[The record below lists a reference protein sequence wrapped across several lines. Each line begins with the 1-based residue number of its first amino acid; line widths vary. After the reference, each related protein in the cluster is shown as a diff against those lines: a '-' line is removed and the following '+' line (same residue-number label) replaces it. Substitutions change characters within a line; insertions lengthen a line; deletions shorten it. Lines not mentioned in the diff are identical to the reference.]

1 MQKFSSE
8 SRTLALV
15 HYNLC
20 TFSPMSYELFC
31 DFSSNHMCRSWALDF
46 LVRLFVL
53 IACVAHGFSNGM
65 CQPWALNFLVG
76 FMFYITFV
84 THGLWHISREFSSNR
99 MCRPWVMGFWC
110 DFSSYC
116 MCRPFATN
124 FLCDFSPYPM
134 SSPWALHFFVR
145 Q

>member
-53 IACVAHGFSNGM
+53 IACVAHGCSNGM

-76 FMFYITFV
+76 FMFYITFAPM
-84 THGLWHISREFSSNR
+84 GYDISRENLVLIA
-99 MCRPWVMGFWC
+99 CV
-110 DFSSYC
+110 
-116 MCRPFATN
+116 AHE
-124 FLCDFSPYPM
+124 L
-134 SSPWALHFFVR
+134 WAFGVILVLIACVAH
-145 Q
+145 